1 MPKCGSTVFQKLL
14 HKLSI
19 VNRFTFMDVYEP
31 GTRDQ
36 VKTNNQANQA
46 SRLLTTFD
54 TGGYSTE
61 GLLKF
66 NPSAGSVGWSTIS
79 LRVFSKPKN
88 LIESIS
94 V

>member
-36 VKTNNQANQA
+36 VTTLSINQN
-46 SRLLTTFD
+46 F
-54 TGGYSTE
+54 E
-61 GLLKF
+61 P
-66 NPSAGSVGWSTIS
+66 N
-79 LRVFSKPKN
+79 
-88 LIESIS
+88 
-94 V
+94 